1 MAIDHHDILWLQV
14 GVDDLKRLQQ
24 SQCCGQLKGYINIMK
39 AMNYIATI
47 NCIELFLYP

>member
-1 MAIDHHDILWLQV
+1 MISNVSSRVNAVANWKDI
-14 GVDDLKRLQQ
+14 
-24 SQCCGQLKGYINIMK
+24 YINIMK